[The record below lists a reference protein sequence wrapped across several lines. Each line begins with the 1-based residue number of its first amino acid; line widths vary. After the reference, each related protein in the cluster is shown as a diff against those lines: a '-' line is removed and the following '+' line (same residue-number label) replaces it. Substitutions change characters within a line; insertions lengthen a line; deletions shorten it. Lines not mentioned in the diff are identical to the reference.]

1 VLTLHQLVEATTA
14 LLHDVSE
21 LVRQGAPPVRG
32 SRCELPDVEGD
43 LRTDGVGP
51 GGESSGGSGR
61 GFAGVDAHIAEVV
74 PDRAAF
80 GQVRLA
86 GSDARGGLL
95 SLALGAGG
103 VDDRVGGVCGRK

>member
-1 VLTLHQLVEATTA
+1 
-14 LLHDVSE
+14 
-21 LVRQGAPPVRG
+21 
-32 SRCELPDVEGD
+32 
-43 LRTDGVGP
+43 
-51 GGESSGGSGR
+51 
-61 GFAGVDAHIAEVV
+61 VDAHIAEVV